1 MLRLPFIIGYQE
13 IQALMHQ
20 LRMSGLLGK
29 TTTHYFKSSLC
40 EICSTKIARS
50 LCELCVKGI
59 IIFAR
64 IFSWLKLVCSQ
75 TSLNSHLLRTL
86 FILSKQIIPS
96 AFNPLTTACVQ
107 SDLYRTKKQ
116 EYVNLNMAET
126 SDSVAETQ
134 RQTCVSV
141 SGYITVFHVSV
152 AAFTT
157 ETDHFFPCFRVHKR
171 EKIT

>member
-1 MLRLPFIIGYQE
+1 
-13 IQALMHQ
+13 MHQ

-29 TTTHYFKSSLC
+29 TTTNYFKSSLC
-40 EICSTKIARS
+40 EICSTKIVRS

-64 IFSWLKLVCSQ
+64 IFSRLKLVCNQ
-75 TSLNSHLLRTL
+75 TSLNSHLLRTP

-107 SDLYRTKKQ
+107 SDLHRTKKQ
-116 EYVNLNMAET
+116 EYVNLNLNMAET

-134 RQTCVSV
+134 RQTCVYV

-157 ETDHFFPCFRVHKR
+157 ETDHFFTRFRVHKR